1 MRSAELSGVV
11 SCRVPG
17 KINLDLSVGPLR
29 EDGYHELS
37 TVFHAVSIYD
47 RVSVQPAESWSVHVT
62 GPYADRV
69 PTDDTNLALVAAK
82 TLARRRPRGMRLTP
96 VRIDIDK
103 QIPVAGGMAGG
114 SADAAGALVACRELW
129 GLDHVENDVL
139 EQVAAGLGSDVPF
152 LLHGGTAIG
161 SGRGEQITP
170 VLARGE
176 LHWVL
181 WAGEGLGL
189 STPEVYAEC
198 DRLRAESGEEVPA
211 PEPSGDLMTGL
222 RRMDADSVA
231 EHLRNDLQDAAI
243 SLQPVLADVL
253 AAGLDLGA
261 RAGIVSGSGPTVA
274 FLVGS
279 QTQAIDLSVGLAAN
293 GPKGDILRAIGPAPG
308 AQLVQTRMT
317 PPPGPSGGPGGPGGP
332 GAGGPGSSG
341 HDPKVGSV
349 PGPTGPTGPVPG

>member
-1 MRSAELSGVV
+1 MRSAELSGGV

-37 TVFHAVSIYD
+37 TVFHAVSVYD
-47 RVSVQPAESWSVHVT
+47 RVTVQPSGTWSVHVT

-69 PTDDTNLALVAAK
+69 PTGDGNLALVAAR
-82 TLARRRPRGMRLTP
+82 TLARRRPRGTKLAP

-103 QIPVAGGMAGG
+103 QIPVAGGMGGG
-114 SADAAGALVACRELW
+114 SADAAAALVACRELW
-129 GLDHVENDVL
+129 GLDHVETALL
-139 EQVAAGLGSDVPF
+139 EEIGAGLGSDVPF

-161 SGRGEQITP
+161 SGRGERITP

-189 STPEVYAEC
+189 STPQVYAEH
-198 DRLRAESGEEVPA
+198 DRLRADSRRPAAVPA
-211 PEPSGDLMTGL
+211 PSEELMTSL
-222 RRMDADSVA
+222 RRMDADAVA
-231 EHLRNDLQDAAI
+231 RHLNNDLQAAAV
-243 SLQPVLADVL
+243 SLEPLLAEVIQV
-253 AAGLDLGA
+253 GLDLGA

-279 QTQAIDLSVGLAAN
+279 QAEAIDLSVGLAAN
-293 GPKGDILRAIGPAPG
+293 GPAGDILRATGPAPG
-308 AQLVQTRMT
+308 AHLVQTRSAPAA
-317 PPPGPSGGPGGPGGP
+317 PPPSGGPV
-332 GAGGPGSSG
+332 A
-341 HDPKVGSV
+341 
-349 PGPTGPTGPVPG
+349 PGPVYR